1 MPQKFKTF
9 LERNWFAILTIV
21 GLAVNGY
28 FNVNLAQRDHSRDIA
43 ELRSTVSN
51 LNANGS
57 PAMRD
62 IVRQVQVVTNELA
75 VMKEFTF
82 KVDRKMNR
90 LERNQDRISWVVDEI
105 ARKNGITPP
114 KQIPE
119 PATYE

>member
-1 MPQKFKTF
+1 MPQKFKSF
-9 LERNWFAILTIV
+9 LATNWFAILTIV

-28 FNVNLAQRDHSRDIA
+28 FNVNFAQRDHSREIHD
-43 ELRSTVSN
+43 LRQAVSN
-51 LNANGS
+51 LNLNGS

-62 IVRQVQVVTNELA
+62 VIRQVQAVTNDLVA
-75 VMKEFTF
+75 LKEFTF

-119 PATYE
+119 PASYE